1 MFEWDEIKRQIN
13 IEKHGVDF
21 RLAAGIFLGPVL
33 EAVDDRE
40 DYAETRF
47 RALGKVGDICFIVIY
62 TRRGETRGLISA
74 WKAGRNEQ
82 ERYENLFRE

>member
-1 MFEWDEIKRQIN
+1 MFEWDETKRQVN

-40 DYAETRF
+40 NYAETRF
-47 RALGKVGDICFIVIY
+47 RALGKDGHLHK
-62 TRRGETRGLISA
+62 TRRDPPFNQCME
-74 WKAGRNEQ
+74 GRTQ
-82 ERYENLFRE
+82 